1 MGGGPL
7 LLLLLLS
14 PPPLVIGIPPPPPT
28 EEEDLLELEREFA
41 INHRGII
48 EEYYDLFYSI
58 YEYQKDLNEF
68 AEDLSGGYYIRYT
81 VESVLLDADGRALLC
96 EAIWLYGV
104 MLMLM
109 ERFLP
114 VSFSASVCA
123 RGGPRSRTNDER
135 RTTMTEIHGVFF
147 SRLTHRLIR
156 TISPRSFVCF
166 VLATPPLLSSRAPRP
181 GKGPVRER
189 LVIAYFRLF
198 GRDGDI
204 SRIDLICKL
213 TKSTGILPPPPP
225 TPPPSS
231 NASSS
236 STSSSPT
243 PGTFSYSDRSFKYP
257 TDDERLF
264 SRFPLPPDLI
274 RNVVGCLVSDDV
286 YRQSS
291 AFPNIDHRSTRLSR
305 QASMLYVILYF
316 DPAVL
321 RDERPRMREVVDKYF
336 HDNWVV
342 HVYGGVTADLGLEWG
357 RFDAARSALD
367 NVLSSTTDGVRRMHV
382 NNAKLVGQCM
392 AELRAYL
399 TMGILTD
406 PFVLDNRHDL
416 LNCLRRCNIAIRWRV
431 LHRRTAN
438 PAFRAIVCVAPD
450 RVTTDPRLEADFAI
464 NDTHVVSLILL
475 TSQLEMQLKSIFRDL
490 LERRGSIWVAC
501 RSRACGIMRDL
512 SDYYR
517 GDRTLA
523 RVSRHDGLIAWFSSM
538 AGEIGDLAYDADEHF
553 TVTGRRIQL
562 CVRALE
568 EVETYDMVDRD
579 VQVKSFLGES
589 RDLLLQMARAVGVTK
604 DVCEDIR
611 WISDMSYGIEAM
623 RSYVQILHSRISKDP
638 SNVSLLQGF
647 FAKLSSSLDG
657 SVERLRQLRSPEVD
671 RVTGYYSSRLVTFV
685 RDVLGIVPVSVFAIL
700 VQMSDILERRLQKL
714 PCRVQGDKLIAYAQ
728 LGERYKL
735 NMMAHEISIYA
746 DGERA
751 TPRVEFH

>member
-1 MGGGPL
+1 M
-7 LLLLLLS
+7 
-14 PPPLVIGIPPPPPT
+14 
-28 EEEDLLELEREFA
+28 
-41 INHRGII
+41 
-48 EEYYDLFYSI
+48 
-58 YEYQKDLNEF
+58 
-68 AEDLSGGYYIRYT
+68 
-81 VESVLLDADGRALLC
+81 
-96 EAIWLYGV
+96 
-104 MLMLM
+104 
-109 ERFLP
+109 
-114 VSFSASVCA
+114 
-123 RGGPRSRTNDER
+123 
-135 RTTMTEIHGVFF
+135 
-147 SRLTHRLIR
+147 
-156 TISPRSFVCF
+156 
-166 VLATPPLLSSRAPRP
+166 LATPPLLSSRAPRP
-181 GKGPVRER
+181 GQGPVRER

-225 TPPPSS
+225 PPSS

-236 STSSSPT
+236 STSSPPP

-431 LHRRTAN
+431 LHRRTAD
-438 PAFRAIVCVAPD
+438 PAYRAIVCAAQD

-523 RVSRHDGLIAWFSSM
+523 RVSRHDGLIAWFGSM

-568 EVETYDMVDRD
+568 EVETCDMVERD

-700 VQMSDILERRLQKL
+700 VQMSDIMERRLQKL

-751 TPRVEFH
+751 TPRVEFR